1 MRLVFA
7 LLCLAVLTGCAFLR
21 LEPDV
26 AKIPPVAALDPIYE
40 LPTIPLAEKEA
51 ILFDSIVERHLNQE
65 GYLLYQ
71 SYLPL
76 SELSNYQQSHNSA
89 DMPAWHG
96 HWIAALA
103 MKLAVAPS
111 PNVESL
117 LLRAVEGL
125 RTNFE
130 ATGINGLLGRAYL
143 KYGGDERL
151 SWMVTEE
158 ERPTKFWQ
166 RGENGFWFRNGVAK
180 GHYGA
185 AVFGLA
191 TVIGLEN
198 RGAISLN
205 PETGTL
211 VRKTL
216 MEIAHYLIDNY
227 YRIVDANGKVTE
239 FGRLTWKNN
248 GFNALQLLAML
259 QAGKAIGDE
268 KCSQEYEK
276 LVSSGAGRLVGNM
289 LGTLGDAYAFIGRE
303 RAFGHF
309 SDDQAIYTNAFALF
323 LNSDEEDQKLL
334 RHVRFTLGRMW
345 EFLRYSRKSYITFIH
360 AVLSEVTEKEREQ
373 ALDTLRMFPD
383 NKRVISKLDL
393 EDTREV
399 QPIANQHIN
408 SHYWKSDYFR
418 KASLTNAS
426 TRMNIEYS
434 GQDYL
439 FVYWMG
445 RYFGLI
451 SDVEATAQVTW

>member
-1 MRLVFA
+1 
-7 LLCLAVLTGCAFLR
+7 
-21 LEPDV
+21 
-26 AKIPPVAALDPIYE
+26 
-40 LPTIPLAEKEA
+40 
-51 ILFDSIVERHLNQE
+51 
-65 GYLLYQ
+65 
-71 SYLPL
+71 
-76 SELSNYQQSHNSA
+76 
-89 DMPAWHG
+89 MPAWHG
-96 HWIAALA
+96 HWIATLA

-111 PNVESL
+111 PDVESL

-151 SWMVTEE
+151 SWMLTEDQ
-158 ERPTKFWQ
+158 RPTKFWQ

-198 RGAISLN
+198 RGAISLR

-216 MEIAHYLIDNY
+216 IEIAHYLIDNY

-334 RHVRFTLGRMW
+334 RHVRFTLRRMW

-360 AVLSEVTEKEREQ
+360 AVLLEVTEEEREQ
-373 ALDTLRMFPD
+373 ALETLRMFPD
-383 NKRVISKLDL
+383 NKRAISKLEL

-399 QPIANQHIN
+399 QPIANQRIN

-426 TRMNIEYS
+426 TRTNVEYS

-451 SDVEATAQVTW
+451 SDEEATAQVTW